1 MSEYVSMYHV
11 NDHVYMYMGLISL
24 ISIRS
29 TQSRFAVRSV
39 SPRHGL
45 ETSHNA
51 QGPFG
56 AIRSGSRV

>member
-1 MSEYVSMYHV
+1 
-11 NDHVYMYMGLISL
+11 MG
-24 ISIRS
+24 IRS
-29 TQSRFAVRSV
+29 TQIKFGVRSV